1 MSLAIAL
8 RSNDLNSN
16 AIDFNSLIAR
26 LIQFI
31 ICRFTQVSCLAMDS
45 WRLIG
50 MVGLFGLG

>member
-1 MSLAIAL
+1 MSLAIAP
-8 RSNDLNSN
+8 RSDDLNSN
-16 AIDFNSLIAR
+16 AIDFNGLIAR

-31 ICRFTQVSCLAMDS
+31 ICRFAQVSCLAMDS

>member
-8 RSNDLNSN
+8 RSNELISN